1 MKSFPMLG
9 IITILYYYKT
19 STSKTLNRETILTSL
34 GQMWAE
40 LVELEIKKSN
50 TSEFYQEIMK

>member
-9 IITILYYYKT
+9 IIPILYYYKT
-19 STSKTLNRETILTSL
+19 STSRTLNRETILTSL